1 MSNRLEIA
9 KKFANIINSNEI
21 KQIILFGSVAR
32 GEDNNDSDI
41 DILIITDSKDE
52 IKDFVYD
59 KVTDF
64 SLYEE
69 EYISAHFIS
78 QNHFNKT
85 KNFSFLTNV
94 LDEGVIL
101 G

>member
-59 KVTDF
+59 KVTDIC
-64 SLYEE
+64 LYDG

-94 LDEGVIL
+94 LKEGVIL